1 MPKPRA
7 LCLLLALL
15 SGSTLACGP
24 DFPMTLLDQREGV
37 LFGLPESSF
46 EYEVSHLIDVAGLAF
61 KPVENA
67 WPALE
72 PGRRPADTAGLDPAE
87 QQRLPEL
94 YTLSFAEDVH
104 AQGAGLPAAV
114 LHYVGGAVAFAG
126 SDLRTARSEF
136 EAVLALDPVE
146 RGTRGPMAAYMLAR
160 IARAGGE
167 DAAARDALREVRAQ
181 VQAGAP
187 DPLGLAVASFGEQA
201 RLALDAGDYAEAVE
215 LYARQ
220 AALGS
225 ASGRASLLFVSRQLA
240 PDAQARSEL
249 LQSEAGRGL
258 LLAYLF
264 TRGHELPPQLPEPG
278 EPIAPYDPWSSSGGS
293 ERSAA
298 VLSLLAELD
307 VALPAQAPA
316 RDRLAAVAFNAGRY
330 DDAAR
335 VLGDVDTA
343 RAHWLRA
350 KLALRAGDDA
360 AAAAAYAR
368 AIAEVGAGEVW
379 SPVGSELDAYR
390 PSSWPLDTRCRIQA
404 EAGTLAL
411 SRGDFLQAM
420 ELFFKAAERHWPDA
434 AYLAERVLSVDELQG
449 FVDRVASKPADPAQG
464 EDAWML
470 GLQEP
475 ARALRALLARRLL
488 REGRGAVALSYFDEP
503 TLREQA
509 MAFVNA
515 RESFDDSSLDS
526 LERARAGFAA
536 AELARNQGMELL
548 AYQLD
553 PDYAEYAGMFDLKPA
568 WRWDDERRKLVA
580 IERTDIAVPS
590 EHSMPEEATR
600 VRASAATPLHRY
612 HYRGTAA
619 NLAESAAA
627 LLPPRSQAYA
637 AVMCEATRYVLDA
650 DPPRAQQLYLRYL
663 REGPYVPWGAR
674 FGQECPAPDFDKV
687 ERERRAARIAE
698 VKRLAKWSLP
708 PALLLAALA
717 GLLWRR
723 RRRVT
728 LAR

>member
-7 LCLLLALL
+7 LCLLLTLL

-37 LFGLPESSF
+37 LFALPESSF
-46 EYEVSHLIDVAGLAF
+46 EYEVSRLIDVSGLAF

-72 PGRRPADTAGLDPAE
+72 PGRRPADTADLDPAQ
-87 QQRLPEL
+87 QQRLPRL
-94 YTLSFAEDVH
+94 YALSFAEDVH
-104 AQGAGLPAAV
+104 AEGAGLPAAV
-114 LHYVGGAVAFAG
+114 VHYIGGAVAFAG
-126 SDLRTARSEF
+126 GDLRSARSEF
-136 EAVLALDPVE
+136 EAVLKLEPSE

-160 IARAGGE
+160 IARAEGE
-167 DAAARDALREVRAQ
+167 DAGARSALTEVRAQ

-187 DPLGLAVASFGEQA
+187 DPLGLAVASLGEEA
-201 RLALDAGDYAEAVE
+201 RLALDAGKYAEAVE

-225 ASGRASLLFVSRQLA
+225 ASGRSSLLFVARQLA

-249 LQSEAGRGL
+249 LQTETGRGL
-258 LLAYLF
+258 LTAYLLA
-264 TRGHELPPQLPEPG
+264 RGHELPPQLPAAG
-278 EPIAPYDPWSSSGGS
+278 EPVASYDPWSGSGGS

-298 VLSLLAELD
+298 VLAVLNELD
-307 VALPAQAPA
+307 AVLPAEAAA

-330 DDAAR
+330 EDSAR
-335 VLGDVDTA
+335 VLGDVDSA

-368 AIAEVGAGEVW
+368 AIAELGSGEVW
-379 SPVGSELDAYR
+379 SPEGTQMDEYR

-420 ELFFKAAERHWPDA
+420 ELFFQAAERHWPDA
-434 AYLAERVLSVDELQG
+434 AYLAERVLSVDELQA
-449 FVDRVASKPADPAQG
+449 FVDRVTA
-464 EDAWML
+464 
-470 GLQEP
+470 EP
-475 ARALRALLARRLL
+475 AAVAQSEDTWLQGLREPKLALRALLGRRLL
-488 REGRGAVALSYFDEP
+488 REGRGAAALAYFDEP
-503 TLREQA
+503 VLHGQA
-509 MAFVNA
+509 AAFVTA
-515 RESFDDSSLDS
+515 TELFHDPDVDP

-536 AELARNQGMELL
+536 AELARRAGMELL
-548 AYQLD
+548 GFQLD
-553 PDYAEYAGMFDLKPA
+553 PDYAEYSGMFDLRPA
-568 WRWDDERRKLVA
+568 WRWDHEDRRQV
-580 IERTDIAVPS
+580 RVDRSDISVPEVLS
-590 EHSMPEEATR
+590 TAEELTR

-619 NLAESAAA
+619 NLAESAAV

-650 DPPRAQQLYLRYL
+650 DPARAQQLYRRYL

-687 ERERRAARIAE
+687 ERELRAARIAE
-698 VKRLAKWSLP
+698 FKRVAKWSLP
-708 PALLLAALA
+708 PALVLCVLAA
-717 GLLWRR
+717 LLWRR
-723 RRRVT
+723 RRRAT
-728 LAR
+728 PP